1 MMLELVGDMLML
13 AALCGCA
20 LMLLPALTLI
30 WRAPFLF
37 RLTDTL
43 SALCT
48 AIVSGVAKVVMWAG
62 LAIVLIQVA
71 VVIMRYVFGINHI
84 WLGELI
90 VWLFGIMFLLTAA
103 YALLVDEHVRV
114 DIFYRDA
121 SPRRKALVNFT
132 GTYLFLFPVCI
143 LIVWAAGPYIYRA
156 WDVMEGSR
164 ETSGLPGVF
173 LLKTMIPAFAIL
185 VALAGFSLA
194 SQAVGVLSGRHTE
207 ETG

>member
-1 MMLELVGDMLML
+1 ML
-13 AALCGCA
+13 AALCACA
-20 LMLLPALTLI
+20 LLLLPALALALRTSM
-30 WRAPFLF
+30 LF

-43 SALCT
+43 SGICAG
-48 AIVSGVAKVVMWAG
+48 IVTGVSKTVMWAG

-71 VVIMRYVFGINHI
+71 VVIMRYVFGINYI
-84 WLGELI
+84 WLQELI
-90 VWLFGIMFLLTAA
+90 IWLFGIMFLLTAA

-121 SPRRKALVNFT
+121 PPRRKALVNFI

-164 ETSGLPGVF
+164 EASGLPGVF
-173 LLKTMIPAFAIL
+173 LLKSMIPAFAIL
-185 VALAGFSLA
+185 VALAGFTLA
-194 SQAVGVLSGRHTE
+194 SQSVAVLSGHATE
-207 ETG
+207 EAS

>member
-1 MMLELVGDMLML
+1 MLELVGNILML
-13 AALCGCA
+13 LALCACV
-20 LMLLPALTLI
+20 LLLLPALALAL
-30 WRAPFLF
+30 RS
-37 RLTDTL
+37 
-43 SALCT
+43 SALFNVTNALSKLCAGVVT
-48 AIVSGVAKVVMWAG
+48 VVSKVVMWAG
-62 LAIVLIQVA
+62 LAIVLIQVS
-71 VVIMRYVFGINHI
+71 VVIMRYVFGINYI
-84 WLGELI
+84 WLQELI

-121 SPRRKALVNFT
+121 SPRRKAIVNFI

-164 ETSGLPGVF
+164 EASGLPGVF
-173 LLKTMIPAFAIL
+173 LLKSMIPAFAIL

-194 SQAVGVLSGRHTE
+194 SRSVAILSGRDAE
-207 ETG
+207 EAS